1 MADLEVHLLDVGA
14 IEYGDAVLCRIAGK
28 NILIDGGKK
37 KSATE
42 TFGRVDKHDITHA
55 PIQDQVEAIIGGTE
69 VDLLVITHCHSDHV
83 GDLPRLVI
91 EGELSCTHALLADP
105 QFGFGITG
113 DASEPGSAADMTPA
127 EKLWMALREEPVHSK
142 DDNVIREFIEDSA
155 NEYAEYVGLVNHL
168 KQKLGTNCVLY
179 RGLEA
184 GKSKNLPA
192 LLTTFAPTGLKI
204 LGPSYDQL
212 GNCAA
217 FLTGRDADLVDM
229 QGFLDQAGRL
239 DIVAAYREAV
249 GLQTTGDEEDAG
261 ENGNAVNNQSMIITI
276 GNGAQRA
283 LLTADMQFAKPQI
296 ANAVVKQEMIK
307 LEAAIA
313 ADVTQN
319 GPFGFVKLS
328 HHGATNG
335 QDQARMTKWGAKLLA
350 ISTGSASTKHPT
362 APTLA
367 ALKAMR
373 AADTSIRFGRVDMN
387 GRITYT
393 ADSNGRSLKKQRG
406 RWNDRTEAAA
416 RSGDAVEIETD
427 PETGRE
433 HSHGPLVPGAGEAT
447 VTVERSTTSI
457 AGAADGNVEVLIRL
471 PNTRT
476 RVSVTVDI
484 DPAAG
489 DGGGTRPL

>member
-1 MADLEVHLLDVGA
+1 MADLELHLLDVGA
-14 IEYGDAVLCRIAGK
+14 IEYGDSVLCRIAGK
-28 NILIDGGKK
+28 TVLIDGGKK

-42 TFGRVDKHDITHA
+42 TMGRVAKHDVTHA
-55 PIQDQVEAIIGGTE
+55 PIQDQVEAIIGGTH

-83 GDLPRLVI
+83 GDLPRLII

-113 DASEPGSAADMTPA
+113 DAAEPGPAADMTPA

-179 RGLEA
+179 RGPEP
-184 GKSKNLPA
+184 GKSQNLPA
-192 LLTTFAPTGLKI
+192 LLTKFAPTGLRI
-204 LGPSYDQL
+204 LGPSFNQL

-217 FLTGRDADLVDM
+217 FLVGRDADLVDM
-229 QGFLDQAGRL
+229 QGFIDQTGRL

-249 GLQTTGDEEDAG
+249 RLQTTGDEEDAG
-261 ENGNAVNNQSMIITI
+261 ENGNAVNNQSMVITI
-276 GNGAQRA
+276 GTGPQRA
-283 LLTADMQFAKPQI
+283 LLTADMQFAKPQL

-313 ADVTQN
+313 ADVQQN
-319 GPFGFVKLS
+319 GPYGFVKLS

-362 APTLA
+362 EPTLA

-373 AADTSIRFGRVDMN
+373 AADTNIRFGRVDLN

-393 ADSNGRSLKKQRG
+393 ANNTGRSLKKQRG
-406 RWNDRTEAAA
+406 KWNDLTEAAA
-416 RSGDAVEIETD
+416 RSGDAIEMETD
-427 PETGRE
+427 PETRGE
-433 HSHGPLVPGAGEAT
+433 HPTTATGAGEAR
-447 VTVERSTTSI
+447 VTVERTTTAL
-457 AGAADGNVEVLIRL
+457 AGDDGNVEVVIRL
-471 PNTRT
+471 PNSRT
-476 RVSVTVDI
+476 RVSVTVEI